1 MIRLI
6 LLITFFLF
14 SLNVNLFE
22 IDFSKYNLFE
32 NEDSSFN
39 INKTIEGET
48 PIKEPSQIN
57 DQESQHSSLF
67 TLQNFLIAAGGLLL
81 GITLYYFYFY
91 SGSTGGNLGENTD
104 PTGFAV
110 NSTKVSVYDEAHPPK
125 TGIVLEGIPLSAK
138 IKTAADILA
147 MGKPPRIAI
156 DDYET
161 FQYLADIMYREIF
174 RCNDSSYWTLQM
186 AKAKVDPCTI
196 VNMTGGYNAFLRSQY
211 QELSRLKGREY
222 SIYEWDDFRTLF

>member
-14 SLNVNLFE
+14 SLNVNPFE

-32 NEDSSFN
+32 NASSSFN
-39 INKTIEGET
+39 MNETIEKET
-48 PIKEPSQIN
+48 LIKEPDQITEQ
-57 DQESQHSSLF
+57 DSKHSSLF
-67 TLQNFLIAAGGLLL
+67 TLQNFLIAVGGLLL
-81 GITLYYFYFY
+81 GVTLYYFYFY
-91 SGSTGGNLGENTD
+91 NGSTGGNLSQNTD

-186 AKAKVDPCTI
+186 AKAQVDPCTI
-196 VNMTGGYNAFLRSQY
+196 VHMTGGYNAFLRSQY